1 MFLPESM
8 SRVVIAGTKSR
19 FSEVTDA
26 LYEFNAVHLIDH
38 SNGSDDGFTIGKP
51 HHYLTDVSQK
61 LLVLKAMEKDLG
73 IDPNK
78 TESVLLEN
86 IDADIS
92 SGRIENIHAEVAVAV
107 DERNK
112 IAQHVASLKG
122 QISCLKRLALLPI
135 NLELYSGYENLAV
148 FVGNIKADP
157 SKALDTLEKAEYF
170 ISFNE
175 KDEGVVA
182 LFIDNKIKDKASII
196 LSEFGYSEIVVPKIK
211 GDPTSALPHIQNELS
226 KAKSN
231 LTNSEEKISS
241 LCKKYGSIVVAGDE
255 RLSNIAKKG
264 ELPMRVATS
273 EYSFVIDG
281 WIPASKVESVRA
293 GLREKFGNT
302 VYFEVQETRGR
313 SAEEE
318 KTESRFKTPP
328 SKWKNGS
335 YGKHFEYP
343 VSLLSLPRYN
353 EVDPSLIIGFFL
365 PLFFGFMVGDLGYA
379 IPFIALG
386 AYGLKHARS
395 NDFQAISTVFF
406 FGGIWAAI
414 FGFFFFGEMI
424 GIHFVGQATSTEVTW
439 QSLLG
444 IESYPSWFTDILIG
458 GHGIS
463 KLEEVTFLLKL
474 SVYVGIVHLF
484 LAYILKFCNVKMRS
498 GFKEAYLEAGG
509 WMVVFIGMVIF
520 CYAATRIIF
529 SKGDLPIERSTMILL
544 GAGATILVIGVVSC
558 WPKEGIL
565 AVLELPGIV
574 GNILSYARLTAI
586 GMSKAGMAL
595 AFNYIA
601 ILLLAPKGVGGI
613 IAGCIVFLVGHVMI
627 WLLAIISAGLHSL
640 RLQYV
645 EMMNKF
651 FIGGGTEYRPFGAEY
666 KHIKTERETEV

>member
-1 MFLPESM
+1 M
-8 SRVVIAGTKSR
+8 IAGTKSH
-19 FSEVTDA
+19 FAEVTDT
-26 LYEFNAVHLIDH
+26 LYELNAIHLIDH
-38 SNGSDDGFTIGKP
+38 SNGSDDGFEIGKP

-73 IDPNK
+73 IDPTK
-78 TESVLLEN
+78 AEVKPMPIRSV
-86 IDADIS
+86 DAEIS
-92 SGRIENIHAEVAVAV
+92 PGRIESIRAEVAAAV

-112 IAQHVASLKG
+112 IAQCVSSLKS
-122 QISCLKRLALLPI
+122 QISCLSRLALLPI
-135 NLELYSGYENLAV
+135 KLDLYGGYKNITV
-148 FVGNIKADP
+148 FVGNVRADP
-157 SKALDTLEKAEYF
+157 SKALDTLENSEYF

-175 KDEGVVA
+175 KDGGVVA
-182 LFIDNKIKDKASII
+182 LFVDNKIKDKASIT

-211 GDPTSALPHIQNELS
+211 GNPADAVPIIQKELTE
-226 KAKSN
+226 AQLD
-231 LTNSEEKISS
+231 LTKSEEKISN

-255 RLSNIAKKG
+255 RLTNIARKG

-273 EYSFVIDG
+273 EYSFVVDG
-281 WIPASKVESVRA
+281 WIPASKVELVKS
-293 GLREKFGNT
+293 GLRNAFGST

-313 SAEEE
+313 SVEEE
-318 KTESRFKTPP
+318 KTEPRFKTPP
-328 SKWKNGS
+328 SRWKNGS

-386 AYGLKHARS
+386 AYGLKHAKS
-395 NDFQAISTVFF
+395 KDFQAISTVFF

-414 FGFFFFGEMI
+414 FGFFFFSEMI
-424 GIHFVGQATSTEVTW
+424 GIHFVGQATNTEVTW

-444 IESYPSWFTDILIG
+444 IESYPSWFTGILIG

-484 LAYILKFCNVKMRS
+484 LAYVLKFCNVKMRS
-498 GFKEAYLEAGG
+498 GFKEAYLEAGS
-509 WMVVFIGMVIF
+509 WMVVFVGMVIF
-520 CYAATRIIF
+520 CYAVTRIIF
-529 SKGDLPIERSTMILL
+529 AKGDLPVERSTMILL
-544 GAGATILVIGVVSC
+544 GAGGTILIIGVASC

-595 AFNYIA
+595 AFNYIS
-601 ILLLAPKGVGGI
+601 ILMLAPKGIGGI
-613 IAGCIVFLVGHVMI
+613 IAACVVFLIGHVMI

-651 FIGGGTEYRPFGAEY
+651 FTGGGTEYRPFGAEY
-666 KHIKTERETEV
+666 KHIETTKTEV